1 MRYILLLCLLPMSWI
16 FHDMG
21 SFASPPRIRLMTW
34 NVENLFDTIHDEG
47 FHDEEFLP
55 ESDRRW
61 TSWRYWHKMNEIA
74 RAIAAVGEDGL
85 LPDLIGLCEV
95 ENDSVLTTLTRRS
108 LLRHLGYDYVMTH
121 SDHNRGVDVALLY
134 QPMNFSMLEHRDIR
148 VPSRENGLPATRN
161 ILHVKGIVIK
171 HGAHDTLHVLVVH
184 LPSRISGHQGD
195 LNRQLAA
202 KTLGDVVDSLK
213 QERVVVMGDFNAGR
227 RDGIFKLIPLMIT
240 DDVSD
245 GGTYCYHGMWQWL
258 DHVLVSP
265 TVKTTGSAR
274 PVRLPWLMTKDETY
288 DCDIPHRTYIGPS
301 YKGGVSDHLPLV
313 LDLE

>member
-1 MRYILLLCLLPMSWI
+1 M
-16 FHDMG
+16 
-21 SFASPPRIRLMTW
+21 
-34 NVENLFDTIHDEG
+34 
-47 FHDEEFLP
+47 
-55 ESDRRW
+55 
-61 TSWRYWHKMNEIA
+61 
-74 RAIAAVGEDGL
+74 
-85 LPDLIGLCEV
+85 
-95 ENDSVLTTLTRRS
+95 
-108 LLRHLGYDYVMTH
+108 
-121 SDHNRGVDVALLY
+121 
-134 QPMNFSMLEHRDIR
+134 
-148 VPSRENGLPATRN
+148 
-161 ILHVKGIVIK
+161 
-171 HGAHDTLHVLVVH
+171 
-184 LPSRISGHQGD
+184 
-195 LNRQLAA
+195 
-202 KTLGDVVDSLK
+202 
-213 QERVVVMGDFNAGR
+213 VMGDFNAGR